1 MKKSYQSWDKW
12 ARDIDENGDEKGDEK
27 NPEQVNKPTCVFG
40 KPMTEE
46 EFRNRHDKD
55 TPVIHK

>member
-12 ARDIDENGDEKGDEK
+12 ARDIDDNGNEKSQPE
-27 NPEQVNKPTCVFG
+27 EQVNKPTCVFG

-46 EFRNRHDKD
+46 EFRNRKDKD
-55 TPVIHK
+55 TPVIQK